1 MQVDCD
7 IPTGFEFCRASLYHC
22 TLLLYLLLELVL
34 QTNHIDTCVAA
45 RFLEG
50 WVDLV
55 LFGLGS
61 FDVSG
66 E

>member
-7 IPTGFEFCRASLYHC
+7 ISTGFEFCCASLHHC
-22 TLLLYLLLELVL
+22 TFLLYLLLQLVL
-34 QTNHIDTCVAA
+34 QANHIDTSVAA

-50 WVDLV
+50 RVDLV